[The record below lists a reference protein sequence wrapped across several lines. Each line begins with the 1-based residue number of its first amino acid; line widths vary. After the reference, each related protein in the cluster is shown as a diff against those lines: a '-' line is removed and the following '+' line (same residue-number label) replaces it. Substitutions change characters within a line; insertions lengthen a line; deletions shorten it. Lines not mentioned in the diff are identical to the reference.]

1 MRGSSSPAARRSTSA
16 FRRSPAREPT
26 ATARSEC
33 LRHFRDA
40 GVSLPRP
47 RALRLRVPVLHD
59 RGGRRRAS
67 VHRPRRRRRA
77 NRRDHRLDQLPLVG
91 AERRSRHHR
100 AERAHREHVQR
111 RARIGRR
118 DPRDRA
124 SRRTRHAPSV
134 PLQWRLD
141 PAAHEPAG
149 CQEVWHYHLH
159 VFPRHVDDDLYGSRW
174 RDTAPDERPPY
185 AELVR
190 NALTRAPT

>member
-26 ATARSEC
+26 ASARSEC
-33 LRHFRDA
+33 LRHSRRD
-40 GVSLPRP
+40 PRFGSPAP
-47 RALRLRVPVLHD
+47 RALRLRGARSARSWRAAASLRSPSTTTSSCKPPRPPPGSAPAGGSGTPVTSSSC
-59 RGGRRRAS
+59 RTS
-67 VHRPRRRRRA
+67 T
-77 NRRDHRLDQLPLVG
+77 
-91 AERRSRHHR
+91 SRM
-100 AERAHREHVQR
+100 
-111 RARIGRR
+111 IGRR
-118 DPRDRA
+118 NPRDRA

-174 RDTAPDERPPY
+174 RDTAPDERLPY